1 MVEEL
6 LADTK
11 EKLSLALLRNVYL
24 RFRVTVRNLV
34 ESKLSSKLAPQV
46 LSEEENAFNLI
57 YHSDYE
63 TKHVSDYSHF
73 LNELNKGIT
82 SGDLVEFLN
91 QRGISDLIEFY
102 DICEFALKD
111 DKEIFFQI
119 HPFDSEFMEE
129 ESSSQT
135 QSSPFDREGTSNPF
149 DFDFTEEE
157 SNGTQ
162 NLFSY
167 PFDRE
172 GAIKA
177 IDSIS
182 SHAINKSK
190 SLKLVDYMLKLSP

>member
-1 MVEEL
+1 M
-6 LADTK
+6 ADTK

-34 ESKLSSKLAPQV
+34 ESKLSSELVPQV
-46 LSEEENAFNLI
+46 PSEEENAFNLI
-57 YHSDYE
+57 YHGDYE
-63 TKHVSDYSHF
+63 IKHVLDYSHF

-91 QRGISDLIEFY
+91 QKGISDLAEFY
-102 DICEFALKD
+102 DICEFALKGD
-111 DKEIFFQI
+111 QEIFFQI

-135 QSSPFDREGTSNPF
+135 QLSSPFDREGTSNPF

-157 SNGTQ
+157 SNRAQ

-182 SHAINKSK
+182 SHVINKSN